1 VWTEKII
8 RLIVQR
14 FSKLME
20 ELTATFLINF
30 VAISGFKTSIVPH
43 NFNLFLVN
51 VRVIKTVSPK
61 SSQTKMTVQI
71 IC

>member
-1 VWTEKII
+1 VDGKDI

-30 VAISGFKTSIVPH
+30 SNNSGFKTSIVPH
-43 NFNLFLVN
+43 NNLFLVN
-51 VRVIKTVSPK
+51 VRVIEAAHEKRTKTDNFLV
-61 SSQTKMTVQI
+61 TV
-71 IC
+71 